1 MKNNEEDIL
10 GFLKDISYSNNYD
23 DNIETLK
30 KFDMLLKELNIKL
43 NFEEIS
49 IILDNSKVLNDIIS
63 IVVKSNINIIELGNI
78 NKIFNSYNLNLLLKA
93 YCMLNDINTEKIY
106 TNEEIIS
113 KIEKISSSKTIEAKE
128 NLKNRKLSKD
138 EELDLIKKYKNG
150 DEKALKILVERNY
163 RLVVSIVLK
172 YNN

>member
-10 GFLKDISYSNNYD
+10 EFLKDISYSNNYD

-30 KFDMLLKELNIKL
+30 KFDMFLKELNIKL

-49 IILDNSKVLNDIIS
+49 IILDNSKLLNDIIS

-150 DEKALKILVERNY
+150 NEKALKILVERNY

>member
-1 MKNNEEDIL
+1 
-10 GFLKDISYSNNYD
+10 
-23 DNIETLK
+23 
-30 KFDMLLKELNIKL
+30 
-43 NFEEIS
+43 
-49 IILDNSKVLNDIIS
+49 
-63 IVVKSNINIIELGNI
+63 
-78 NKIFNSYNLNLLLKA
+78 
-93 YCMLNDINTEKIY
+93 MLNDINTEKIY

-163 RLVVSIVLK
+163 RLVVSISFKV
-172 YNN
+172 

>member
-10 GFLKDISYSNNYD
+10 EFLKDISYSNNYD